1 MARPLV
7 LRLSQLIKEKQT
19 LVIVIK
25 GIHDLMF
32 KVFFGAACREF
43 LFIFSFPKTIRRYL
57 VRQPSRFFLF
67 QSEDELHQRK
77 PWHQML

>member
-7 LRLSQLIKEKQT
+7 LRLSQFIKEKQT

-43 LFIFSFPKTIRRYL
+43 LFIFSFPQAIRGD
-57 VRQPSRFFLF
+57 VGRFFLS

-77 PWHQML
+77 PWHQLL